1 MEKRM
6 RFKTKLTLVAVALLA
21 LTACQKEQKAEPAP
35 KMDTEQAKQAYSLGV
50 SAGRY
55 LQSTIDEY
63 SKISVDLNA
72 QLILKGV
79 QDGMAG
85 KSDVTEEEIQ
95 QLLTALD
102 ETYRNEQMKLAEAAA
117 ASAKA
122 AGQAYLDEN
131 AKKDGVTITES
142 GLQYEVLQ
150 AAEGAKPAATDT
162 VKVHYTGTLT
172 DGTKFDS
179 SVDRGEP
186 IEFPLNRVIPGW
198 TEGVQ
203 LMSVGSKF
211 RFTIPSE
218 LAYGERDMGTIPPNS
233 VLVFEVELLDIVK
246 PQ

>member
-1 MEKRM
+1 M
-6 RFKTKLTLVAVALLA
+6 RFNTKLSMVAVALLA
-21 LTACQKEQKAEPAP
+21 LTACNKEQAAAPTP
-35 KMDTEQAKQAYSLGV
+35 KMDTEQAQQAYSLGV

-55 LQSTIDEY
+55 LQSTIEEY
-63 SKISVDLNA
+63 NKINVDLNA

-79 QDGMAG
+79 QDGIAG
-85 KSDVTEEEIQ
+85 KSDVSEDDIQ
-95 QLLTALD
+95 RLLTALD
-102 ETYRNEQMKLAEAAA
+102 ETYRNEQIKLAEAAS

-122 AGQAYLDEN
+122 AGQAYLANN
-131 AKKDGVTITES
+131 AGKDGVMVTDS

-150 AAEGAKPAATDT
+150 AAEGPKPTANDT
-162 VKVHYTGTLT
+162 VRVHYTGTLT

-186 IEFPLNRVIPGW
+186 VEFPLNRVIPGW

-233 VLVFEVELLDIVK
+233 VLVFEVELLDII
-246 PQ
+246 QAQ

>member
-1 MEKRM
+1 M
-6 RFKTKLTLVAVALLA
+6 RLKTKFTLIAVALLT
-21 LTACQKEQKAEPAP
+21 LTACQKEEKAAPAP
-35 KMDTEQAKQAYSLGV
+35 VLETEQAKQAYSLGV

-55 LQSTIDEY
+55 LQSTVDEY
-63 SKISVDLNA
+63 GKIAVDLNA
-72 QLILKGV
+72 ELILRGV

-85 KSDVTEEEIQ
+85 KSEVSEEDIQ
-95 QLLTALD
+95 QLLSALD
-102 ETYRNEQMKLAEAAA
+102 ETYRTEQAKLAEAAA

-131 AKKDGVTITES
+131 AKKEGVSVTES

-186 IEFPLNRVIPGW
+186 VEFPLNRVIPGW

-203 LMSVGSKF
+203 LMNVGSKF

-233 VLVFEVELLDIVK
+233 VLVFEVELLDIIK
-246 PQ
+246 AE

>member
-6 RFKTKLTLVAVALLA
+6 RLKTKFTLIAVALLT
-21 LTACQKEQKAEPAP
+21 LTACQKEEKAAPAP
-35 KMDTEQAKQAYSLGV
+35 VLETEQAKQAYSLGV

-55 LQSTIDEY
+55 LQSTVDEY
-63 SKISVDLNA
+63 GKIAVELNA
-72 QLILKGV
+72 ELILRGV

-85 KSDVTEEEIQ
+85 KSEVSEEDIQ
-95 QLLTALD
+95 QLLSALD
-102 ETYRNEQMKLAEAAA
+102 ETYRTEQTKLAEAAA

-131 AKKDGVTITES
+131 AKKEGVSVTES

-186 IEFPLNRVIPGW
+186 VEFPLNRVIPGW

-203 LMSVGSKF
+203 LMNVGSKF

-246 PQ
+246 AE

>member
-1 MEKRM
+1 M
-6 RFKTKLTLVAVALLA
+6 RLKTKFTLIAVALLT
-21 LTACQKEQKAEPAP
+21 LTACQKEEKAAPAP
-35 KMDTEQAKQAYSLGV
+35 VLETEQAKQAYSLGV

-55 LQSTIDEY
+55 LQSTVDEY
-63 SKISVDLNA
+63 GKIAVELNA
-72 QLILKGV
+72 ELILRGV

-85 KSDVTEEEIQ
+85 KSEVSEEDIQ
-95 QLLTALD
+95 QLLSALD
-102 ETYRNEQMKLAEAAA
+102 ETYRTEQTKLAEAAA

-131 AKKDGVTITES
+131 AKKEGVSVTES

-186 IEFPLNRVIPGW
+186 VEFPLSRVIPGW

-203 LMSVGSKF
+203 LMNVGSKF

-246 PQ
+246 AE

>member
-102 ETYRNEQMKLAEAAA
+102 ETYRNEQMKLSEAAA

-131 AKKDGVTITES
+131 AKKEGVTVTES